1 MMGNDFFGFSKRPF
15 YAEPIPEA
23 YCPFG
28 SAEAARVEISRCVER
43 LEGVALASGLTGTG
57 KTLLCRKIQAQFARK
72 MQTIL
77 LNGHNLN
84 HPKTFFESV
93 LSRLNIP
100 FDPQSLGTMR
110 DALNAALETSNRFHS
125 GILLLIDDAQATGI
139 RVFEEIRQLM
149 DRAVKP
155 ESGVRVV
162 LFGDMSL
169 EEKLSFPQLHSFSQR
184 VTTRCFLETMNRDE
198 TTGFLWMELEQS
210 GTKKELFSR
219 DVCREIHRFSEGV
232 PRVTNQ
238 LADLLLIV
246 AEEESKISAKEKK
259 DAASGSDLNE
269 VKLDELNFEPTF
281 PGDASGINIFE
292 DPGNST
298 LDLAKKSKSKTSS
311 KRKQTPEITVA
322 MVRKAWNRLQQLPE
336 GSGTEAESDAKA
348 DLTPADSGNSASVP
362 AAVSGTHAAEKPSSP
377 SSSIEFGSLDD
388 DLDSENSI
396 DLGGE
401 SVEDATMIWSYDE
414 MEDVRNAVEAANAL
428 PEEWEAAA
436 RENAQKEE
444 EAEKA
449 KAKAKAKENE
459 NEKVNPA
466 ADAPSNVSVQKQETL
481 PENQNKAPVQM
492 QVMRETPAMK
502 EEMGPQVPR
511 IEKVPEKNGEWWD
524 VYREQS
530 NIEFPDR
537 KGPQWV
543 SPYSSGTPNYSG
555 SSSPVSHQVPPVS
568 VGAVP
573 PVRRSNDVSTG
584 KRVVN
589 YLSVPPVCPRS
600 VDELIYDSIM
610 DSTVHSMGLL
620 QNILHALHEEN
631 QKNQSTQP
639 PAEYWYTLQ
648 DSTMA
653 LMRQIARERLARSRQ
668 SLVQDFFQPES
679 LVEKDAYSSA
689 PSQVSDSLSCPLE
702 PKTGPVSQSGP
713 QSVSQPVPQSNSQS
727 VPQSVSQP
735 PVQRPGESPRSGN
748 SFDESQEMQEISEL
762 RKVLRGAQMDPN
774 AQEKIL
780 DIISRLQTLNQCN

>member
-15 YAEPIPEA
+15 YAEPVPEA

-43 LEGVALASGLTGTG
+43 LEGIALVSGLTGTG

-84 HPKTFFESV
+84 HPKTFFETV

-139 RVFEEIRQLM
+139 RVFEEIRQLL

-155 ESGVRVV
+155 EWGVRVV

-184 VTTRCFLETMNRDE
+184 VTTRSFLETMNRDE

-210 GTKKELFSR
+210 GTKKDLFSR

-246 AEEESKISAKEKK
+246 AEEESKNSSKEKK
-259 DAASGSDLNE
+259 DSAFSSDLNE

-292 DPGNST
+292 EPGNSA
-298 LDLAKKSKSKTSS
+298 LDLGKKSKSKTSS
-311 KRKQTPEITVA
+311 KRKQPTEITIE
-322 MVRKAWNRLQQLPE
+322 MVRKAWSRLQQLPE
-336 GSGTEAESDAKA
+336 GSDAEMESEAKA
-348 DLTPADSGNSASVP
+348 DLTAADSGNSASVP
-362 AAVSGTHAAEKPSSP
+362 AAVSGTHAAEKTSSP

-396 DLGGE
+396 DLGGD

-414 MEDVRNAVEAANAL
+414 MEDVRNAVEAANSL
-428 PEEWEAAA
+428 PEEWETAA

-449 KAKAKAKENE
+449 KAKAKVKGNGNGNENE
-459 NEKVNPA
+459 NEKEKEKVNPA
-466 ADAPSNVSVQKQETL
+466 ADMPSNVSVEKQETL
-481 PENQNKAPVQM
+481 PENQNKAPIQM
-492 QVMRETPAMK
+492 QAMRETSAMK
-502 EEMGPQVPR
+502 EEMGQQIPR

-537 KGPQWV
+537 KGPQWI

-555 SSSPVSHQVPPVS
+555 SSSSVSHQVPPVS
-568 VGAVP
+568 AGAVP
-573 PVRRSNDVSTG
+573 PVRRPNDVSAG

-589 YLSVPPVCPRS
+589 YLAVPPVCPRS

-631 QKNQSTQP
+631 QKNQSIQP

-648 DSTMA
+648 DSIMA

-668 SLVQDFFQPES
+668 SSVQDFFQPES
-679 LVEKDAYSSA
+679 LVEKDEYSSA
-689 PSQVSDSLSCPLE
+689 PSQISNPLSSPLE
-702 PKTGPVSQSGP
+702 PKTDPVSQPVSQS
-713 QSVSQPVPQSNSQS
+713 
-727 VPQSVSQP
+727 
-735 PVQRPGESPRSGN
+735 VQRPEESSRSGN

-762 RKVLRGAQMDPN
+762 RKVLRRAQMDPN